1 MALSIKKYIVILQQD
16 NLIPSKWPLA
26 RVIKI
31 HAGKDDLVR
40 VVTVKMNSGI
50 YKRPISKIAMLLLFQ
65 DD

>member
-1 MALSIKKYIVILQQD
+1 MILQQD
-16 NLIPSKWPLA
+16 NLIPLKWPLA

-40 VVTVKMNSGI
+40 VVTVKTNSR
-50 YKRPISKIAMLLLFQ
+50 RPISKIVLLLPSR